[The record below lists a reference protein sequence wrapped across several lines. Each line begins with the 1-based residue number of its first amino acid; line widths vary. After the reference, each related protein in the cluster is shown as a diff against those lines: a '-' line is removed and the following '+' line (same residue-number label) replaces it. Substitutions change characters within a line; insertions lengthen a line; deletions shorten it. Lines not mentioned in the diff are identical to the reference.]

1 MFTLFLGWH
10 FSLIDYDVC
19 LLSFASILACDASR
33 YVSYTLFL
41 FHIQIEHCLLQDVL
55 FDYIVSNSD
64 RLYISIRFD
73 FVDLL
78 SASLYY

>member
-1 MFTLFLGWH
+1 MFLQCFGLAFLAH
-10 FSLIDYDVC
+10 DYDVC
-19 LLSFASILACDASR
+19 LLSFASISACDASR

-41 FHIQIEHCLLQDVL
+41 FHIQIEHCLLQVVF

-64 RLYISIRFD
+64 RLYVSIRFD